1 MLEFLSKMIGRRLD
15 VYCVGAASVRGELL
29 RLEGGVLHLK
39 DEDGHTAYVAADKV
53 VVVWETRDD
62 EPRAGF
68 VPTKAA
74 GSRVGFKKDAAK

>member
-15 VYCVGAASVRGELL
+15 VYCVGAATLRGELL

-39 DEDGHTAYVAADKV
+39 DEEGHMGYVAVDKV

-62 EPRAGF
+62 EPKAGF
-68 VPTKAA
+68 VPTRAA
-74 GSRVGFKKDAAK
+74 GSRAGFKKEGK